1 MKEREYKLLEAISQ
15 DETVTQAGLASGLG
29 IAVGSV
35 NWYIKRLINRGYLK
49 ATRMDRTRLKYNL
62 THEGM
67 SVLTQRATQ
76 YMKDSLQIY
85 KNLREAAKMVVSELE
100 NKGISHVYLDGEED
114 VMDIM
119 RLTCIEGGIQ
129 LDKSPGGW
137 VIKHNGRKYKIKEVV
152 PSV

>member
-35 NWYIKRLINRGYLK
+35 NWYIKRLISRGYLR

-76 YMKDSLQIY
+76 YMKDSLQVY
-85 KNLREAAKMVVSELE
+85 KTLREAAKMVVNELDAM
-100 NKGISHVYLDGEED
+100 GISHVYLDGEED

-119 RLTCIEGGIQ
+119 HLTCIEGGIQ
-129 LDKSPGGW
+129 LDKSPDGW
-137 VIKHNGRKYKIKEVV
+137 IIKHNGRKYKIKEVV
-152 PSV
+152 PAE